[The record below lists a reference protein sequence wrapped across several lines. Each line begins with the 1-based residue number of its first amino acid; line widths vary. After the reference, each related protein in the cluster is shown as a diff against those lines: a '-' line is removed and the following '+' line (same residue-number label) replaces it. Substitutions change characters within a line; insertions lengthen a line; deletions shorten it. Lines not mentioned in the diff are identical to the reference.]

1 MRVGFPVARDAGLE
15 SVIFGH
21 FASAPLFMIV
31 DTETEEVLHFVN
43 CDPLAPEAGCNAL
56 KAVCSR
62 SLDTMVVDG
71 IGDGFLRILNGC
83 GIEVFQAESARVGE
97 NLALLREQQLL
108 KVAMLNSA
116 QAGRCN
122 EGEETSHGCN
132 HSHDEEE

>member
-1 MRVGFPVARDAGLE
+1 MKIGFPVAQDAGLDG
-15 SVIFGH
+15 VIFGH
-21 FASAPLFMIV
+21 FASAPLFMTI
-31 DTETEEVLHFVN
+31 DTETEEVVHFAN
-43 CDPLAPEAGCNAL
+43 CDPLAPEAGCDAL

-62 SLDTMVVDG
+62 SLDAMIVGG

-83 GIEVFQAESARVGE
+83 GVEVFQAESASIRE
-97 NLALLREQQLL
+97 NFDLFREQQLL
-108 KVAMLNSA
+108 KVALLNSA